1 MKEFEITVTRIV
13 HYTAKVKVTAEN
25 ADDAE
30 DLVVDEFY
38 ADDGAE
44 DGIRSKLEFDGH
56 TVEFAV
62 NATKA

>member
-1 MKEFEITVTRIV
+1 MQEFDIKVTRIV
-13 HYTAKVKVTAEN
+13 HYTATVKVQ
-25 ADDAE
+25 AE
-30 DLVVDEFY
+30 DADEAEELVIDQLY

-62 NATKA
+62 NTAK